1 MGGGGF
7 DYDTSLS
14 RGISYQTKSRE
25 EVFAQRAMHRDMDVK
40 GKIRE
45 SRDSD
50 EHPTSYP
57 IIIALDVTGSMGVI
71 PEYLIKV
78 GFPEIM
84 KKIMDEGIEHPQ
96 VCFLGIG
103 DHYTDISPLQVGQ
116 FESSDELL
124 DKWLK
129 IIWLEGHGGGNG
141 GESYSLA
148 WYFAARHTSI
158 DSFLKRGQKGVL
170 ITIGDE
176 PCHGSLSQESIKKLL
191 GDTLEGVRDLEA
203 SNILKE
209 AQESWNV
216 YHINLQDYMGR
227 RPSVQEGWRNYLGDR
242 MINTEDET
250 GKDIPEII
258 AGIIIGAYQLENL
271 SALKPVGS
279 LTPKEEENKET
290 TNHLR

>member
-1 MGGGGF
+1 MYSNGGGGF

-203 SNILKE
+203 SNILRE

-216 YHINLQDYMGR
+216 YHINL
-227 RPSVQEGWRNYLGDR
+227 
-242 MINTEDET
+242 
-250 GKDIPEII
+250 
-258 AGIIIGAYQLENL
+258 
-271 SALKPVGS
+271 
-279 LTPKEEENKET
+279 
-290 TNHLR
+290 

>member
-1 MGGGGF
+1 MIYARVLLLAF
-7 DYDTSLS
+7 
-14 RGISYQTKSRE
+14 
-25 EVFAQRAMHRDMDVK
+25 
-40 GKIRE
+40 IRE
-45 SRDSD
+45 ARDSE
-50 EHPTSYP
+50 EHPTSLP
-57 IIIALDVTGSMGVI
+57 IIISLDVTGSMGVI
-71 PEYLIKV
+71 PEYLIKF

-103 DHYTDISPLQVGQ
+103 DHYTDIAPIQVGQ

-158 DSFLKRGQKGVL
+158 DSLLKRGQKGIL

-176 PCHGSLSQESIKKLL
+176 PCHGSLGCDSIKKLF
-191 GDTLEGVRDLEA
+191 GDTLEGVRDIEA
-203 SNILKE
+203 SQILKE
-209 AQESWNV
+209 AQESWHV

-227 RPSVQEGWRNYLGDR
+227 KPSVQEGWKKYLGER
-242 MINTEDET
+242 VINTEDGNGVDIPDIISGIILGAVNIDKMKVSVET
-250 GKDIPEII
+250 GRIP
-258 AGIIIGAYQLENL
+258 
-271 SALKPVGS
+271 SGS
-279 LTPKEEENKET
+279 ETKET

>member
-1 MGGGGF
+1 MGGGS
-7 DYDTSLS
+7 YSYMNSHS
-14 RGISYQTKSRE
+14 RGVSYQSQTRE
-25 EVFAQRAMHRDMDVK
+25 EVFKQREMNKEMDIK

-45 SRDSD
+45 ARDSE
-50 EHPTSYP
+50 EHPTSLP
-57 IIIALDVTGSMGVI
+57 IIISLDVTGSMGVI
-71 PEYLIKV
+71 PEYLIKF

-84 KKIMDEGIEHPQ
+84 KKIMDEGTEHPQ

-103 DHYTDISPLQVGQ
+103 DHYTDIAPIQVGQ

-158 DSFLKRGQKGVL
+158 DSLLKRGQKGIL

-176 PCHGSLSQESIKKLL
+176 PCHGSLSCDSIKKLF
-191 GDTLEGVRDLEA
+191 GDTLEGVRDIEA
-203 SNILKE
+203 SQILKE
-209 AQESWNV
+209 AQESWHV

-227 RPSVQEGWRNYLGDR
+227 KPSVQEGWKKYLGER
-242 MINTEDET
+242 VINTEDGNGVDIPDIISGIILGAVNIDKMKVSVET
-250 GKDIPEII
+250 GRIP
-258 AGIIIGAYQLENL
+258 
-271 SALKPVGS
+271 SGS
-279 LTPKEEENKET
+279 ETKET